1 MARTVLSTREPLP
14 EAFLPDKSSAYRP
27 THDNLRGIMWMLGAV
42 VSLTLMFAAVKQM
55 VTELPVFV
63 VAIMRTAF
71 ALVLMVPWMLRV
83 GVDGMRTSRLG
94 AHATRSFLGISAF
107 VCVVYALTKM
117 LMADV
122 IVLAFT
128 SPLWAIVISA
138 MLLGEKAGPRRIA
151 ATLAGFLG
159 VLLVVKPH
167 GGLEP
172 AAVIALASA
181 ILTAF
186 AMSTVKRL
194 SATEPPTR
202 IVFYF
207 FVLGSLM
214 LLGPAI
220 ATWQT
225 PTPRQFVWL
234 FAAGL
239 FGAIGQAWLARAY
252 DAAEVT
258 VVAPFDFLRLPV
270 AAVLGFAMFSE
281 IPDRYSIL
289 GMGVIIAASLY
300 IARGEAEARTSRST

>member
-1 MARTVLSTREPLP
+1 
-14 EAFLPDKSSAYRP
+14 
-27 THDNLRGIMWMLGAV
+27 MLGAV

-71 ALVLMVPWMLRV
+71 ALVLMVPWMLQV
-83 GVDGMRTSRLG
+83 GVDGMRTSRL
-94 AHATRSFLGISAF
+94 AEHATRSFLGISAF

-138 MLLGEKAGPRRIA
+138 LVLGEVAGVRRIA
-151 ATLAGFLG
+151 ATFAGFVG

-172 AAVIALASA
+172 AALIALASA
-181 ILTAF
+181 VLTAF

-207 FVLGSLM
+207 FVLGTLM

-225 PTPRQFVWL
+225 PTLRQFGWL

-252 DAAEVT
+252 DAADVT

-270 AAVLGFAMFSE
+270 AAVLGFALFSE
-281 IPDRYSIL
+281 VPDRTSIA
-289 GMGVIIAASLY
+289 GMAIIIAASIY
-300 IARGEAEARTSRST
+300 IARREAEAKKSKGA